1 MCGITG
7 FYGRSSD
14 RLGIIKSMTNVL
26 SHRGPDHTSVWVDE
40 HSHMNFGHRRLSII
54 DLSDNGNQPMFSKCR
69 KYIIVFNGEIYNFT
83 TLRNE
88 LCQKF
93 GFNPSSTSD
102 SEVLINSISYYGL
115 DTTLG
120 KIKGMFAFAC
130 YDLNAKKLF
139 LVRDRIGE
147 KPLYYSHAQNHFLF
161 ASELKSLKN
170 HPNWVGRIDKSV
182 LPFYLRNGYIS
193 PNQSIYSGV
202 KQVEPG
208 TYLTVNL
215 EFGPSKI
222 DINLS
227 EYWKPK
233 SQSNVVFEGP
243 ECIENNLEK
252 KLISSVKSQMVADVP
267 LGAFLSGGIDSS
279 LIVALLQ
286 GASSTPINTF
296 SLGFKD
302 PDFDEAPY
310 AKETARFLG
319 TNHSELYIDG
329 SDIIDLIPSIAK
341 LFDEPFAD
349 SSQIPTFILSKF
361 AKKHVKVAISG
372 DGGDELFGGYDRY
385 TRSNLL
391 WNMFKK
397 YPLSLRILFSS
408 IVSNM
413 PMEALN
419 LLSKAKL
426 FTNKNSI
433 LNQLSGDRIL
443 KVSELT
449 RSESLTDVYHNM
461 TSIWNSPSDLLNP
474 AFLCAD
480 KKYNEI
486 YNQDDMMFYDLIT
499 YLPGDILTKVDRTSM
514 AVSLETRIPFLDHE
528 VVDYARSL
536 PLEFKIKDNSTK
548 WILRKVLSKYVPQN
562 FINRPKKG
570 FAIPLS
576 TWLRGPLKDWASS
589 LLNSGTLKQQGIL
602 NHNVIDR
609 KWEEH
614 LSGTRNWHHQLW
626 TILMFQSWILS
637 E

>member
-7 FYGRSSD
+7 FYGKSSD
-14 RLGIIKSMTNVL
+14 RLRVIKTMTNVL
-26 SHRGPDHTSVWVDE
+26 SHRGPDHSSVWFDK
-40 HSHMNFGHRRLSII
+40 HSYMNFGHRRLSII
-54 DLSDNGNQPMFSKCR
+54 DLSDKGNQPMFSKCR
-69 KYIIVFNGEIYNFT
+69 NFILVFNGEIYNFT
-83 TLRNE
+83 NLRNE

-93 GFNPSSTSD
+93 GFDPSSTSD
-102 SEVLINSISYYGL
+102 SEVLINSISFYGL
-115 DTTLG
+115 DTTLE

-130 YDLNAKKLF
+130 YDLRAQKLF
-139 LVRDRIGE
+139 LVRDRFGE
-147 KPLYYSHAQNHFLF
+147 KPLYYTHMQNHFLF
-161 ASELKSLKN
+161 ASELKALKM
-170 HPNWVGRIDKSV
+170 HPSWVGRIDNSV
-182 LPFYLRNGYIS
+182 LPFYLRNGYIP
-193 PNQSIYSGV
+193 PNESIYSGV
-202 KQVEPG
+202 NQVEPG

-227 EYWKPK
+227 KYWNPK
-233 SQSNVVFEGP
+233 SQFNVVFDRTG
-243 ECIENNLEK
+243 CVENDLEE
-252 KLISSVKSQMVADVP
+252 KLISSVKNQMVADVP

-286 GASSTPINTF
+286 GVSNAPINTF

-302 PDFDEAPY
+302 PDFDEAPF
-310 AKETARFLG
+310 AKETAKFLG
-319 TNHSELYIDG
+319 TNHSELYID
-329 SDIIDLIPSIAK
+329 STDIIDLIPSIAK

-361 AKKHVKVAISG
+361 AKKNVKVAISG

-397 YPLSLRILFSS
+397 YPLSLRTLFSNF
-408 IVSNM
+408 ISNI
-413 PMEALN
+413 PIGALD
-419 LLSKAKL
+419 LLSKIKH
-426 FTNKNSI
+426 FSPKNSI
-433 LNQLSGDRIL
+433 LNQLSGDRII

-449 RSESLTDVYHNM
+449 RSESLTDLYHNM
-461 TSIWNSPSDLLNP
+461 TSIWNCPSDLLNP
-474 AFLCAD
+474 TYLCAD
-480 KKYNEI
+480 NNNNVLH
-486 YNQDDMMFYDLIT
+486 NQDDMMLYDLIT

-528 VVDYARSL
+528 VVNFARSL
-536 PLEFKIKDNSTK
+536 PLEFKINDKSTK

-589 LLNSGTLKQQGIL
+589 LLNSSTLKQEGIF
-602 NHNVIDR
+602 NHDIIDR
-609 KWEEH
+609 KWNEH
-614 LSGTRNWHHQLW
+614 LSGNRNWHHQLW